1 LGLADGLAGIIGQ
14 SLGRR
19 SYDITGRKTIE
30 GSLSFFMISWAIL
43 MGLLL
48 YNQSPISGLLMFQ
61 AALASLLLTVLEGVT
76 GYGWDNLPVPLL
88 AGLMIYILII

>member
-1 LGLADGLAGIIGQ
+1 
-14 SLGRR
+14 
-19 SYDITGRKTIE
+19 
-30 GSLSFFMISWAIL
+30 

>member
-1 LGLADGLAGIIGQ
+1 MGQ
-14 SLGRR
+14 HT
-19 SYDITGRKTIE
+19 YYITGRKTIE
-30 GSLSFFMISWAIL
+30 GSLSFFVISWLIL

-48 YNQSPISGLLMFQ
+48 YTQSPVSWLLMVQ
-61 AALASLLLTVLEGVT
+61 VALAALLLTVLEGLT